1 MMMMMMAWASLRSH
15 ASTRAATDAV
25 AGVIHGGGQTE
36 AEALGLVAEF
46 AAEAVYNSPGS
57 AAGSRVKSPARS
69 TQTVKSLAGK
79 PKSERGHITSIEDVF
94 SDAENRRNTEV
105 ARK

>member
-1 MMMMMMAWASLRSH
+1 MYW
-15 ASTRAATDAV
+15 
-25 AGVIHGGGQTE
+25 GGQTE

-46 AAEAVYNSPGS
+46 AAEAVYNMPGS
-57 AAGSRVKSPARS
+57 VAGSRIKSPARS

-79 PKSERGHITSIEDVF
+79 PAAERGQITSIEDVF